1 VLEERS
7 DEVRVLEVGG
17 RRDKRSSRGGM
28 DAVVG
33 RKYVRRREEKITS
46 SLRVELIK
54 REILMR
60 I

>member
-1 VLEERS
+1 
-7 DEVRVLEVGG
+7 
-17 RRDKRSSRGGM
+17 M

-33 RKYVRRREEKITS
+33 RKYVRRRREEKITS

>member
-1 VLEERS
+1 
-7 DEVRVLEVGG
+7 
-17 RRDKRSSRGGM
+17 M
-28 DAVVG
+28 DALVG

-54 REILMR
+54 RKILMR